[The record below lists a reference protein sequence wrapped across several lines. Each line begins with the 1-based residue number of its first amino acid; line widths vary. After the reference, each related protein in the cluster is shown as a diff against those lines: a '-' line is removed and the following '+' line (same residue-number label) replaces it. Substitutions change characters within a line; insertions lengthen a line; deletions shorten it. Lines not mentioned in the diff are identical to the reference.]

1 MASMDFMEHPVVW
14 VMIALIFAG
23 IFATVG
29 FMLMAEID
37 TNVEIAANSTWE
49 TSYDDVTSGVGTG
62 FSMYSLIPLMTV
74 VGVVIALLVGAFAI
88 KGRGD

>member
-1 MASMDFMEHPVVW
+1 MADMDFMSHPVVW

-37 TNVEIAANSTWE
+37 SEIAIDANSSWNE
-49 TSYDDVTSGVGTG
+49 SYNAVVAGVGTG
-62 FSMYSLIPLMTV
+62 FSLYSLVPLMTV

-88 KGRGD
+88 KGRED